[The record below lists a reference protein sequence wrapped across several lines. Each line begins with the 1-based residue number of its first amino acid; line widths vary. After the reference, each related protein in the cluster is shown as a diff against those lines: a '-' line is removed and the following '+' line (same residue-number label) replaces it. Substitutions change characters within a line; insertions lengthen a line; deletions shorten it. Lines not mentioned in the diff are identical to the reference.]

1 MNSIFEFF
9 ADISKSTGSLLGY
22 DNSTK
27 KINSSCGNNPQPN
40 NTNNPQ
46 PNNTNNPQP
55 NNNPNNPQPNNNTN
69 NLSSIIPP
77 QNTTNK
83 NKHHEKII
91 IELIIIVIGISYCVY
106 IIKN

>member
-22 DNSTK
+22 DNRTK

-46 PNNTNNPQP
+46 PNNNT
-55 NNNPNNPQPNNNTN
+55 NNPQPNNNTN